1 MAALSFSGLFLASVA
16 LINFI
21 FVFGT
26 CVEFVRF
33 ISFRAIYYNITGRA
47 PQVQESS
54 SRGWSVALQDPA
66 VLRPLAVD
74 LALLLLFVV
83 QHSLLTVEPV
93 KRRLQAV
100 FGVLQRGFY
109 VFTTALALQVLIR
122 YWQPVRDAPFLWN
135 SSTAPWNT
143 WLPLLCFIIHF
154 LCWLIIFSIVLIFD
168 YAELMGIKQ
177 VYYHSVSLLPPVY
190 QVYYH
195 SVSLLPPVFQVY
207 YHSVS
212 LLPPVFQVYYHSV
225 SLLPPVFQVYYHCM
239 GLGDPLSM
247 KSPRA
252 QRLYAHLRHPVY
264 LEVCVVLW
272 AVPCLSLDRLLLS
285 GVLSLYLTCG
295 HSLDTRD
302 YTYLSAQLHNKLDLF
317 SRSTQPGSNG
327 QPVSATTA
335 SHKEE

>member
-1 MAALSFSGLFLASVA
+1 M
-16 LINFI
+16 
-21 FVFGT
+21 
-26 CVEFVRF
+26 
-33 ISFRAIYYNITGRA
+33 
-47 PQVQESS
+47 ES
-54 SRGWSVALQDPA
+54 
-66 VLRPLAVD
+66 
-74 LALLLLFVV
+74 
-83 QHSLLTVEPV
+83 V
-93 KRRLQAV
+93 KRLLQAV

-135 SSTAPWNT
+135 SSTAPWST

-177 VYYHSVSLLPPVY
+177 VYYHCL
-190 QVYYH
+190 
-195 SVSLLPPVFQVY
+195 
-207 YHSVS
+207 
-212 LLPPVFQVYYHSV
+212 
-225 SLLPPVFQVYYHCM
+225 

>member
-1 MAALSFSGLFLASVA
+1 MAAVSFSGLFLASVA

-26 CVEFVRF
+26 CVEFVKF

-74 LALLLLFVV
+74 LALLFLFAV
-83 QHSLLTVEPV
+83 QHSLLAVESV
-93 KRRLQAV
+93 KRRLRAV

-135 SSTAPWNT
+135 SSTAPWST

-177 VYYHSVSLLPPVY
+177 VYYHCL
-190 QVYYH
+190 
-195 SVSLLPPVFQVY
+195 
-207 YHSVS
+207 
-212 LLPPVFQVYYHSV
+212 
-225 SLLPPVFQVYYHCM
+225 

-317 SRSTQPGSNG
+317 SRSAQPGSNG

-335 SHKEE
+335 SCKDE

>member
-1 MAALSFSGLFLASVA
+1 MAAVSFSGLFLASVA
-16 LINFI
+16 LTNFI

-33 ISFRAIYYNITGRA
+33 ISFRAIYYNITGMA
-47 PQVQESS
+47 PQIQESS
-54 SRGWSVALQDPA
+54 SRDWSAVLQDPA
-66 VLRPLAVD
+66 VLWPLAVD
-74 LALLLLFVV
+74 LALLLLFAV
-83 QHSLLTVEPV
+83 QHSLLAAEPV
-93 KRRLQAV
+93 KKRLQAV

-135 SSTAPWNT
+135 SSTAPWST

-154 LCWLIIFSIVLIFD
+154 LCWLIIFSIILIFD

-177 VYYHSVSLLPPVY
+177 VYYHCL
-190 QVYYH
+190 
-195 SVSLLPPVFQVY
+195 
-207 YHSVS
+207 
-212 LLPPVFQVYYHSV
+212 
-225 SLLPPVFQVYYHCM
+225 

-252 QRLYAHLRHPVY
+252 QRLYSHLRHPVY

-285 GVLSLYLTCG
+285 GVLTLYLTCG

-302 YTYLSAQLHNKLDLF
+302 YTYLSAQLRNKLDLF
-317 SRSTQPGSNG
+317 SRSAQPGTNG
-327 QPVSATTA
+327 QPVSATAA
-335 SHKEE
+335 SRKEE

>member
-1 MAALSFSGLFLASVA
+1 MAAVSFSGLFLASVA

-47 PQVQESS
+47 PQVQ
-54 SRGWSVALQDPA
+54 VALQDPA

-83 QHSLLTVEPV
+83 QHSLLAVESV

-177 VYYHSVSLLPPVY
+177 VR
-190 QVYYH
+190 
-195 SVSLLPPVFQVY
+195 
-207 YHSVS
+207 
-212 LLPPVFQVYYHSV
+212 
-225 SLLPPVFQVYYHCM
+225 
-239 GLGDPLSM
+239 G
-247 KSPRA
+247 
-252 QRLYAHLRHPVY
+252 
-264 LEVCVVLW
+264 
-272 AVPCLSLDRLLLS
+272 
-285 GVLSLYLTCG
+285 
-295 HSLDTRD
+295 
-302 YTYLSAQLHNKLDLF
+302 
-317 SRSTQPGSNG
+317 
-327 QPVSATTA
+327 
-335 SHKEE
+335 

>member
-83 QHSLLTVEPV
+83 QHSLLAVEPV

-135 SSTAPWNT
+135 SSTAPWST

-177 VYYHSVSLLPPVY
+177 VYYYCL
-190 QVYYH
+190 
-195 SVSLLPPVFQVY
+195 
-207 YHSVS
+207 
-212 LLPPVFQVYYHSV
+212 
-225 SLLPPVFQVYYHCM
+225 

-317 SRSTQPGSNG
+317 SRSAQPGSNG

-335 SHKEE
+335 SRKEE

>member
-1 MAALSFSGLFLASVA
+1 MAAVSFSGLFLASVA

-74 LALLLLFVV
+74 LALLLLFAV
-83 QHSLLTVEPV
+83 QHSLLAVESV

-135 SSTAPWNT
+135 SSTAPWST

-177 VYYHSVSLLPPVY
+177 VYYHCL
-190 QVYYH
+190 
-195 SVSLLPPVFQVY
+195 
-207 YHSVS
+207 
-212 LLPPVFQVYYHSV
+212 
-225 SLLPPVFQVYYHCM
+225 

-317 SRSTQPGSNG
+317 SRSAQPGSNG

-335 SHKEE
+335 SRKEE